1 MVNINGNGHA
11 IRSLGEPKG
20 LAPYCTAITS
30 MNPTEIG
37 SGGAGGG
44 AGGQMALNVMNFNL
58 TTNILVSGGKGG
70 DGNSNGNFHGGVG
83 GGGGGAG
90 GLWIYGSTVSSN
102 TGSQS
107 ISVPNTNITGTG
119 GITGFQG
126 GGSGAITINPK
137 NSENTGT
144 GGVGGNGLIIQSPDV
159 PSWPAACLITSVTAT
174 PTACVPATNTYSVS
188 GSITFTDAPATGSL
202 TVSIG
207 AVTQT
212 FPAPFTSP
220 QAYTLTGLTA
230 DGASHAVTAVFSAD
244 AACTA
249 TQTYTA
255 PASCAVTGDC
265 ACNDMV
271 YLNDTGID
279 HIHKFK
285 VTSANGTLTEIGNPW
300 MDANGVVE
308 APHGIAPDINGF
320 MYITQAQAPHFV
332 GKFTC
337 DGVKVDADPSTPATI
352 DNLVEN
358 IYSYDLFSV
367 DNNLYV
373 NATNNATGHTGE
385 MRIYDLCTGDLV
397 GCQYPALVWSM
408 AVGPDGYWYGTQG
421 NKIVRGLIDPASFTG
436 TAGPS
441 GNCGTTQDFMTTAQ
455 LGLNTGAGE
464 VVMGI
469 DFDAAGKMYVV
480 YTHGGGFGPPSKIV
494 KIDPITKTV
503 IDQTLTDS
511 SAETNVAD
519 NLNWAGARGLV
530 YSKSADMIYVSAMD
544 DCIAA
549 FDTDLN
555 YVSAASNHV
564 PADFAKQI
572 GIVTECCPTTTPLTY
587 NETICSKGNGE
598 KIFLQD
604 VLDCGDGVICEGMW
618 DETSNTSGGS
628 IVFNECDLSITVNG
642 SGCATY
648 TLSKTTAATGNQQ
661 CGAFSITLTVCTE
674 VPAAT
679 LTPNTGTCTGTT
691 PNNDATIVLSAVI
704 NADQAGFSTGATYTG
719 PGYGQPGTVNITGGG
734 TITGLAHNTQ
744 YKVRVY
750 NGSNDC
756 YKDYTVTTPTINCSN
771 PCTATQTHTTPVCN
785 NNSTGGNTADDYF
798 SFSVTGTVTNGSGN
812 YVVKIGAWTS
822 PSIVS
827 GQAVSIVGNGL
838 SGNPS
843 LPANGSSITVRV
855 EDAVTSTC
863 FTTFTVSSAACSTC
877 PTPNCGT
884 VTVQK
889 N

>member
-1 MVNINGNGHA
+1 M
-11 IRSLGEPKG
+11 
-20 LAPYCTAITS
+20 
-30 MNPTEIG
+30 
-37 SGGAGGG
+37 
-44 AGGQMALNVMNFNL
+44 
-58 TTNILVSGGKGG
+58 
-70 DGNSNGNFHGGVG
+70 
-83 GGGGGAG
+83 
-90 GLWIYGSTVSSN
+90 
-102 TGSQS
+102 
-107 ISVPNTNITGTG
+107 
-119 GITGFQG
+119 
-126 GGSGAITINPK
+126 
-137 NSENTGT
+137 
-144 GGVGGNGLIIQSPDV
+144 
-159 PSWPAACLITSVTAT
+159 
-174 PTACVPATNTYSVS
+174 
-188 GSITFTDAPATGSL
+188 
-202 TVSIG
+202 
-207 AVTQT
+207 QT
-212 FPAPFTSP
+212 FNAPFTSP
-220 QAYTLTGLTA
+220 QAYTLTGLTS
-230 DGASHAVTAVFSAD
+230 DGASHTVTAAFSDD

-494 KIDPITKTV
+494 KIDPVTKTV

-618 DETSNTSGGS
+618 DETSTQ
-628 IVFNECDLSITVNG
+628 V
-642 SGCATY
+642 
-648 TLSKTTAATGNQQ
+648 
-661 CGAFSITLTVCTE
+661 E
-674 VPAAT
+674 V
-679 LTPNTGTCTGTT
+679 
-691 PNNDATIVLSAVI
+691 VLYLM
-704 NADQAGFSTGATYTG
+704 NAICPSRSMDQVA
-719 PGYGQPGTVNITGGG
+719 QPI
-734 TITGLAHNTQ
+734 H
-744 YKVRVY
+744 
-750 NGSNDC
+750 
-756 YKDYTVTTPTINCSN
+756 
-771 PCTATQTHTTPVCN
+771 
-785 NNSTGGNTADDYF
+785 
-798 SFSVTGTVTNGSGN
+798 
-812 YVVKIGAWTS
+812 
-822 PSIVS
+822 
-827 GQAVSIVGNGL
+827 
-838 SGNPS
+838 
-843 LPANGSSITVRV
+843 
-855 EDAVTSTC
+855 
-863 FTTFTVSSAACSTC
+863 
-877 PTPNCGT
+877 
-884 VTVQK
+884 
-889 N
+889 